1 MNVRLVAFGAVTLN
15 VCVCKCFWCKCVKRK
30 TIKKKM
36 KNLHGNSSGTVKK
49 LFPTLLKKK
58 QTMYFITVT

>member
-1 MNVRLVAFGAVTLN
+1 MNVTLVAFGVLTLN

-30 TIKKKM
+30 TIKKM
-36 KNLHGNSSGTVKK
+36 RNLHGNSSGTVKK